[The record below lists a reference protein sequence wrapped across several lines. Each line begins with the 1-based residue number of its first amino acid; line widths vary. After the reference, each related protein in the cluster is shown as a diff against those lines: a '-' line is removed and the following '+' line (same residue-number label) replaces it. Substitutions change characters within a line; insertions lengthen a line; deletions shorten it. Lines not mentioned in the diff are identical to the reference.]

1 MKNNRIEWID
11 IYKGLLITCV
21 VIGHTSSILVKY
33 MYLFH
38 IPAFFFISGYTEK
51 LKEKTLSELLEKK
64 FFSLLIPYFGIN
76 IIYVLLRVFL
86 EFIDLQSIYYKDKI
100 LVSNIYYY
108 LKSIFQLNWIT
119 DFGGA
124 TWFLFAL
131 FSAFM
136 FAKIILIFSKN
147 NTYFT
152 LIITFV
158 LMFIIYFLN
167 SNGVYFKNYIDI
179 SILASFYILLGVL
192 FKEKELLNYFIIPY
206 NSLIYISTIIY
217 LYFFCNILHA
227 EIDMVSRRLHN
238 PILDTITIAIAV
250 ILLFNISYKIEKT
263 ELKKIFICLGKITL
277 PILSL
282 HFLIL
287 RFIFTIEV
295 GIGIVDS
302 EVLYQLTPSPNM
314 LKGIFYA
321 VIVLLLVKVF
331 DHTLKDNRIY
341 NIIFR
346 GKIAYKP
353 TYVTRKT
360 KTSIIIYFMYVVFFI
375 SSIPYSEIN
384 ALYFHQNEN
393 YSYVRNMMGKYEDG
407 WIAKEF
413 SGVYRSRKNGIL
425 KISFWIPDITPSNTI
440 EIFINDRSIYKEKL
454 ESGTKEL
461 EFQVPS
467 NEEIFLEIRCSHS
480 FIPAQIED
488 SEDQRELSIILEKL
502 KFE

>member
-38 IPAFFFISGYTEK
+38 IPAFFLISGYTEK

-136 FAKIILIFSKN
+136 LAKIILIFSKN

-314 LKGIFYA
+314 LKGIF
-321 VIVLLLVKVF
+321 
-331 DHTLKDNRIY
+331 
-341 NIIFR
+341 
-346 GKIAYKP
+346 GS
-353 TYVTRKT
+353 VT
-360 KTSIIIYFMYVVFFI
+360 
-375 SSIPYSEIN
+375 IN
-384 ALYFHQNEN
+384 
-393 YSYVRNMMGKYEDG
+393 
-407 WIAKEF
+407 
-413 SGVYRSRKNGIL
+413 
-425 KISFWIPDITPSNTI
+425 
-440 EIFINDRSIYKEKL
+440 
-454 ESGTKEL
+454 
-461 EFQVPS
+461 
-467 NEEIFLEIRCSHS
+467 
-480 FIPAQIED
+480 
-488 SEDQRELSIILEKL
+488 
-502 KFE
+502 